1 MFKMFPLLAFSF
13 LIYAALTFITGVP
26 AADGETY
33 WHQQLLLQLP
43 LPSEDTWRIYGG
55 DVFLFVSSGFL
66 FVELIRATRT
76 DASSITNHI
85 FSIVLSVVC
94 VLSFILIKG
103 FGNSTFFIY
112 MSMTFLDSLAGMVV
126 TTTTA
131 RRDFSVADGARL
143 G

>member
-1 MFKMFPLLAFSF
+1 MLQMFPLLAVS
-13 LIYAALTFITGVP
+13 LVIYAGLTFVTG
-26 AADGETY
+26 AAPDEAV
-33 WHQQLLLQLP
+33 WHQALLMNLP
-43 LPSEDTWRIYGG
+43 LPSGDTWSVRGG
-55 DVFLFVSSGFL
+55 DFFLVVSIGFL
-66 FVELIRATRT
+66 FVELVRATRT

-85 FSIVLSVVC
+85 FSIILAVVNVLA
-94 VLSFILIKG
+94 FILIDG

-112 MSMTFLDSLAGMVV
+112 MSMTFLDALAGMVV